1 MRVSMKAVLFI
12 VIITLGLSTLPP
24 SVVSTQAAP
33 KGKQYVLMG
42 KTGSL
47 PANLEALVAASGGK
61 VVRTIPEI
69 GVAIVE
75 SAEPN
80 FAEVAASIPGI
91 EVAED
96 EAIVLA
102 PMPSGL
108 VVEGSNSVASAGR
121 DPSDAKFFDV
131 AQWNMRVIRADM
143 AWKKEQ
149 GDSRVAVAVLDTGID
164 YTHQELAGKV
174 DMTKSKA
181 FFKESGPLPPTLPK
195 NFKAAEFVDFN
206 GHGTH
211 VAAIIAAEGIS
222 VAGVAPHVTLIAVKV
237 GGRDGFAKW
246 STIME
251 AVVYAANVRADVIN
265 MSFGERLA
273 RNRKN
278 TQKLIVG
285 LTRAVQLAH
294 DNGAILIA
302 PAGNEAI
309 NWDLNT
315 GEIKLPAM
323 IAGVLG
329 TSATGPSFGANPD
342 ALAVAPLDGGFAPY
356 TDYGSSIVAFA
367 APGGSFT
374 DYFVNPDTGRLDPNG
389 MPVDAIISAC
399 SRFIQRLAG
408 NPTIFPCQSG
418 KANIFLLGTSMSA
431 AHVSGVAAL
440 IDSVARGGLNGDQI
454 LAILKETAADLGAT
468 GPDAFFGFGR
478 VDAFAGVVCA
488 QAKAKGKSC
497 ASP

>member
-1 MRVSMKAVLFI
+1 MRVFMKVVVII
-12 VIITLGLSTLPP
+12 VITVLGFASLPP
-24 SVVSTQAAP
+24 GIIPTHAAP
-33 KGKQYVLMG
+33 KSKQYVLMG

-47 PANLEALVAASGGK
+47 PANLEALVGASGGK
-61 VVRTIPEI
+61 VIRTVPEI

-80 FAEVAASIPGI
+80 FAEAASSIPGI

-96 EAIVLA
+96 ESIILA
-102 PMPSGL
+102 PQPSSL
-108 VVEGSNSVASAGR
+108 VVEGSESTSGR

-131 AQWNMRVIRADM
+131 AQWNMRVIRADK
-143 AWKKEQ
+143 AWKKEL
-149 GDSRVAVAVLDTGID
+149 GDNRVEVAVLDTGID

-285 LTRAVQLAH
+285 LTRAVQFAH
-294 DNGAILIA
+294 DRGAILVA
-302 PAGNEAI
+302 SAGNEGI
-309 NWDLNT
+309 NWDTNT

-323 IAGVLG
+323 IEGVLG
-329 TSATGPSFGANPD
+329 ASATGPFFGANPD
-342 ALAVAPLDGGFAPY
+342 ALAVAPVNGVPLPY
-356 TDYGSSIVAFA
+356 TDHGFTIVDFA

-374 DYFVNPDTGRLDPNG
+374 DYTVDPVTGNPAPGG

-399 SRFIQRLAG
+399 SRFIERLAG
-408 NPTIFPCQSG
+408 NPNIFPCQSG

-440 IDSVARGGLNGDQI
+440 IDSVKGGGLNGDQLFDI
-454 LAILKETAADLGAT
+454 LTKTAADRGAP
-468 GPDAFFGFGR
+468 GRDGFYGYGR
-478 VDAFAGVVCA
+478 VDALAGVECA
-488 QAKAKGKSC
+488 Q
-497 ASP
+497 SPKKCGRAP